1 MAFLQ
6 TIGYYLSD
14 HLAVVLLGIVGMIF
28 LMFFF
33 VAIDLFNIRK
43 EAIET
48 NIRIAEMSR
57 KMTGMNNGIQ
67 ELIRHFVSVTQ
78 DVRVIKD
85 KAETE
90 PTITSPAP
98 TAHKTRFEDYVVNG

>member
-1 MAFLQ
+1 
-6 TIGYYLSD
+6 
-14 HLAVVLLGIVGMIF
+14 
-28 LMFFF
+28 MFFF

-43 EAIET
+43 EAVET
-48 NIRIAEMSR
+48 NIRIAEMNM

-67 ELIRHFVSVTQ
+67 ELIRHFMSVTQ

-90 PTITSPAP
+90 PVVTNPAP
-98 TAHKTRFEDYVVNG
+98 AVQKTSFADYVADVNASKGF